1 MAGRHAG
8 VSIVDEE
15 VRMMADPTAF
25 VPAVPTQPIALPD
38 PGSPAHP
45 IAEAPVAPTQ
55 PIAEAPVAPTQPIAN
70 DDADPGVSP
79 LPA

>member
-1 MAGRHAG
+1 METP
-8 VSIVDEE
+8 DEE
-15 VRMMADPTAF
+15 VRMMSDPTAF

-55 PIAEAPVAPTQPIAN
+55 PIA
-70 DDADPGVSP
+70 DDDPDPMASP